1 MFQTIPNR
9 KHVRQILAYPDS
21 TIRFSQDTFLLALPV
36 SWGPQNQNM
45 EIKVGTL
52 YATKY
57 QKGVNC
63 IGVNV
68 RNVLPFYIKAE
79 SDNPKKFKAL
89 LQKY

>member
-1 MFQTIPNR
+1 
-9 KHVRQILAYPDS
+9 
-21 TIRFSQDTFLLALPV
+21 
-36 SWGPQNQNM
+36 M